1 VSAMPGHKLKVGILG
16 VGSIGQTFANAVD
29 RGRFDAELTAI
40 CDQDAARAEG
50 FAAVLSSRP
59 PIVSL
64 DELIERTE
72 LVVETASQA
81 ALPTLVP
88 KALAKGR
95 DLLILSVG
103 GLLGHEEWFAEAA
116 KQGSKIYIP
125 SGAIAGLDGIK
136 SASIGRIDSATL
148 TSRKPAAA
156 LKGSKYVVD
165 RGLAIDSMTEE
176 TVIFDGTAEEAA
188 RAFPATSNVA
198 ASLRLSVDPKVQV
211 RVQVVAVPG
220 GSQNVHEIR
229 VKGEFGELSVDVK
242 NVPSRA
248 NPRTSQL
255 AAFSALATL
264 ANLTR
269 SLRVGN

>member
-1 VSAMPGHKLKVGILG
+1 MSAMPGRKLKVGILG

-29 RGRFDAELTAI
+29 RGRFEAELVAI
-40 CDQDAARAEG
+40 CDQDDARAEG
-50 FAAVLSSRP
+50 FAAVLSTPP
-59 PIVSL
+59 PIVSI
-64 DELIERTE
+64 DELIDRTD
-72 LVVETASQA
+72 LVVEAASQA
-81 ALPTLVP
+81 ALPMLVP
-88 KALAKGR
+88 KALARSR

-103 GLLGHEEWFAEAA
+103 GLLGHDDWFREASE
-116 KQGSKIYIP
+116 KGCRIYIP

-136 SASIGRIDSATL
+136 SASIGRIDCATL

-156 LKGSKYVVD
+156 LKGSQYVID
-165 RGLAIDSMTEE
+165 RGLSLETMTQE

-198 ASLRLSVDPKVQV
+198 ASLRLSLDPKVPV
-211 RVQVVAVPG
+211 RVRVVAVPG
-220 GSQNVHEIR
+220 GSQNVHEIQ

>member
-1 VSAMPGHKLKVGILG
+1 MPTKLKVGILG
-16 VGSIGQTFANAVD
+16 VGSIGQTFATAVD
-29 RGRFDAELTAI
+29 RGRFDAELVGI
-40 CDQDAARAEG
+40 SDQDAARAET
-50 FAAVLSSRP
+50 FAAVLSSP
-59 PIVSL
+59 PPVVSI
-64 DELIERTE
+64 DDLIDRTD
-72 LVVETASQA
+72 LVVEAASQA
-81 ALPTLVP
+81 ALQTLVP
-88 KALAKGR
+88 KALGRSR

-103 GLLGHEEWFAEAA
+103 GLLGHEDWFREAA
-116 KQGSKIYIP
+116 DKGCHIYIP

-136 SASIGRIDSATL
+136 SASMGRIDCATL
-148 TSRKPAAA
+148 TSRKPAGA
-156 LKGSKYVVD
+156 LKGTKYVAERAIEVD
-165 RGLAIDSMTEE
+165 EMNED

-188 RAFPATSNVA
+188 RAFPTTSNVA
-198 ASLRLSVDPKVQV
+198 ASLRLSVGPKVPV
-211 RVQVVAVPG
+211 RVRVVAVPG
-220 GSQNVHEIR
+220 GTQNVHEIR